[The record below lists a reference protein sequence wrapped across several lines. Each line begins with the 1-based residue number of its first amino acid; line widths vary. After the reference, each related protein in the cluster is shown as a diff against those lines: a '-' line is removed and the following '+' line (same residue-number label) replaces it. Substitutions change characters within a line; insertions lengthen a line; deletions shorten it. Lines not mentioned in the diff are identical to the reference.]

1 MDNKAGE
8 LLSLIK
14 GKLGGQIV
22 DSNTELNDV
31 TVIIKK
37 DQALDCFRIL
47 KLDVDLQFNLLV
59 DVTAVDFLDSKSE
72 RFEVVY
78 HLLSLSKGYRL
89 RVKTTV
95 SEQSAEVDSVTSLW
109 HSAIFQEREAWDMY
123 GIKFR
128 GHPDL
133 RRILMYPEFEGHP
146 LRKDYPVQAKQPRVP
161 LRAPEVQNTARN
173 MVRPALFQIN
183 KRSTANSGGLHAK

>member
-1 MDNKAGE
+1 MNTNASE
-8 LLSLIK
+8 LLTLVQ
-14 GKLGGQIV
+14 GKLGGQILS
-22 DSNTELNDV
+22 SNTNLNDV
-31 TVIIKK
+31 TLLIRR
-37 DQALDCFRIL
+37 DQSLDCFRIL
-47 KLDVDLQFNLLV
+47 KLDVDLQFNFLV
-59 DVTAVDFLDSKSE
+59 DITATDFLDSRPT

-89 RVKTTV
+89 RIKIEVPEPTP
-95 SEQSAEVDSVTSLW
+95 EVDSLTSLW
-109 HSAIFQEREAWDMY
+109 HSAIFMERETWDMY

-161 LRAPEVQNTARN
+161 LRAPEVTNTARD
-173 MVRPALFQIN
+173 MKRPPLFSIN
-183 KRSTANSGGLHAK
+183 KRNTAQENYAK